1 MPCACRLRQ
10 NLYNAS
16 MRSSVSLFTLTILI
30 LALLTSGC
38 ETTDRALTAAGRVAR
53 GQTGQTII
61 DLAAGKDPA
70 QIAKRRLNQYAR
82 DPEAVLRDL
91 REAKRDFEAIL
102 AVLGGNVG
110 KTWGKKEVQLPEAK
124 KYVKYTQNYKSR
136 AIVDFDSGE
145 ILVETLDDQDPQR
158 SLKNAVVTTLL
169 TPQDPRSVD
178 LFSDKEIV
186 LTNDKEPYLLGLVLD
201 PQNKPIR
208 TPAEAEPFAAYLM
221 EKKSGRRTVDQDGT
235 KKTVQY
241 VTMGMVSNLPMKQAE
256 KYRTLVHQYA
266 QQYNISPSLVLAV
279 IRTESN
285 FNPYAVSSAPAYG
298 LMQLVPTSGGREAY
312 RKAKGQDMAPS
323 RDYLFDPA
331 NNVEL
336 GTAYLNVLMFNQLEA
351 VDHEVSREYC
361 VIAAYNTGPS
371 NVFRTFSRDRT
382 TAVNQINSLQP
393 AGVYDQLRKS
403 LPYEETR
410 HYLEKVTGYRK
421 AFISSSESSNQ

>member
-1 MPCACRLRQ
+1 MRPSISFYSL
-10 NLYNAS
+10 S
-16 MRSSVSLFTLTILI
+16 MLTF
-30 LALLTSGC
+30 ALLASGC
-38 ETTDRALTAAGRVAR
+38 ETTDRVLTAAERVTKSR
-53 GQTGQTII
+53 TSRTLI
-61 DLAAGKDPA
+61 DLAGGKDPA
-70 QIAKRRLNQYAR
+70 QIAKRRLDQYTR
-82 DPEAVLRDL
+82 DPNALLRDL
-91 REAKRDFEAIL
+91 RSAQKDFETLL
-102 AVLGGNVG
+102 AALGMNVG
-110 KTWGKKEVQLPEAK
+110 KTWGKKEVQLPERK
-124 KYVKYTQNYKSR
+124 KYVKYTQHYKSR

-186 LTNDKEPYLLGLVLD
+186 LTGDKDPYLFGLVLD
-201 PQNKPIR
+201 QQHTPMR
-208 TPAEAEPFAAYLM
+208 TPEDAEPFAAYLI
-221 EKKSGRRTVDQDGT
+221 ERKSGARTIDQGGT
-235 KKTVQY
+235 KKTVHY
-241 VTMGMVSNLPMKQAE
+241 ITMAMVSNLPMKQAE
-256 KYRTLVHQYA
+256 KYRTLVHQFAEHYR
-266 QQYNISPSLVLAV
+266 ISPSLVFAV

-298 LMQLVPTSGGREAY
+298 LMQLVPTNGGREAY
-312 RKAKGQDMAPS
+312 RKAKDQDVAPS

-351 VDHEVSREYC
+351 VDHNVSREYC

-371 NVFRTFSRDRT
+371 NVFRTFSRDRA

-393 AGVYDQLRKS
+393 AGVYDQLRKT

-421 AFISSSESSNQ
+421 SFVNSSESSKQ

>member
-1 MPCACRLRQ
+1 
-10 NLYNAS
+10 
-16 MRSSVSLFTLTILI
+16 MRSSASLSSLLI
-30 LALLTSGC
+30 LTFVLITSGC
-38 ETTDRALTAAGRVAR
+38 ETTDRALTAAERVVKSR
-53 GQTGQTII
+53 TGQTVI
-61 DLAAGKDPA
+61 DLAGGKDPA
-70 QIAKRRLNQYAR
+70 QIAKKRLDQYAR
-82 DPEAVLRDL
+82 DPNALLRDL
-91 REAKRDFEAIL
+91 RDAQKDFETIL
-102 AVLGGNVG
+102 AALGVNIG
-110 KTWGKKEVQLPEAK
+110 KTWGKDEVKLPERK

-158 SLKNAVVTTLL
+158 SLKNAVITTIL
-169 TPQDPRSVD
+169 TPQDPRAVD

-186 LTNDKEPYLLGLVLD
+186 LTGDKEPYLFGLVLD
-201 PQNKPIR
+201 QQRKPVR
-208 TPAEAEPFAAYLM
+208 TPAEAEPFAAYLL
-221 EKKSGRRTVDQDGT
+221 EKKSATRAVDQDGT
-235 KKTVQY
+235 KKTAHY
-241 VTMGMVSNLPMKQAE
+241 VKIPMVSNLAVKQAD
-256 KYRTLVHQYA
+256 KYRTLVHQFA
-266 QQYNISPSLVLAV
+266 EQYRISPSLVFAV

-312 RKAKGQDMAPS
+312 RKAKGQDVAPS

-336 GTAYLNVLMFNQLEA
+336 GTAYLNVLMFNQLESVA
-351 VDHEVSREYC
+351 HNVSREYC

-382 TAVNQINSLQP
+382 AAVNQINSLQP
-393 AGVYDQLRKS
+393 AGVYDQLHQH

-421 AFISSSESSNQ
+421 AFVSSSENSNQ